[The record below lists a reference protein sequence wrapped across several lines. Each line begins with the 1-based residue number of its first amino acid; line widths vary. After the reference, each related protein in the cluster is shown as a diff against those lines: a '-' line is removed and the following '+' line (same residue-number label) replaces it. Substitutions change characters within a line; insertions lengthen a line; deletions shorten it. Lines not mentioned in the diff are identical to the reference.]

1 MPLFRMTS
9 AYILERMVRKLVLAT
24 FAAVALLGPTA
35 MVIPSAQASTAPAN
49 AAAGA
54 SAQPATGSAPGGNC
68 AAMIKESASHPG
80 KIFSCVTA
88 VSPTATATHAPAPA
102 TSAAASL
109 PCVTTRTSWCETGGS
124 VSIVELVDGASV
136 GAATWDYTLVIAMSA
151 RSLTR
156 TIQGSAK
163 LVSTTGVTAA
173 AVNSISFISEWGT
186 GSAVLWPVTPMV
198 LDQTLSGTATATAA
212 LAPGAVLSLSEGAQ
226 FIMCSTSGSPECL
239 TPYDAGGTLQL
250 RCDDEVAVSNSA
262 GCINSGY
269 TPTLTLS
276 STIYGAGA
284 LMIAYAESN
293 LHQHWGSENPLRR
306 LADSGVAGHN
316 RSIICNSTFISG
328 STGVASDSCDEY
340 PFAATYES
348 GALNGV
354 TSGAQCAQVTAVR
367 TASTGTTAHQWDNI
381 RVISAG
387 DGLCV
392 RGHIPL
398 SLNTGVG
405 SALGTFT
412 IANRLIDT
420 DQYFVTVTT

>member
-1 MPLFRMTS
+1 MKARLL
-9 AYILERMVRKLVLAT
+9 II
-24 FAAVALLGPTA
+24 LLGLVTSLGLLGGFGISAASAQSTPTPA
-35 MVIPSAQASTAPAN
+35 APSAQASTAPAN
-49 AAAGA
+49 AAPGA

-68 AAMIKESASHPG
+68 AAIIKESASHPG

-88 VSPTATATHAPAPA
+88 VSPTATATPA
-102 TSAAASL
+102 
-109 PCVTTRTSWCETGGS
+109 CVTTRTSWCETGGQ
-124 VSIVELVDGASV
+124 VAIVELVDGASV
-136 GAATWDYTLVIAMSA
+136 GAATWDYTLVIATSA
-151 RSLTR
+151 TSLTR

-173 AVNSISFISEWGT
+173 AVNSISFISEWATGT
-186 GSAVLWPVTPMV
+186 AVLWPVTPMV
-198 LDQTLSGTATATAA
+198 LDQTLRGTETVAA
-212 LAPGAVLSLSEGAQ
+212 AVAPGAVLRLSEGAQ

-239 TPYDAGGTLQL
+239 PPYDAGRTLQL
-250 RCDDEVAVSNSA
+250 RCDNEVAVSNSA

-269 TPTLTLS
+269 TPRLTLS
-276 STIYGAGA
+276 STTYGAGA
-284 LMIAYAESN
+284 LMIAYAESH
-293 LHQHWGSENPLRR
+293 LLEHWGSEKPLRR
-306 LADSGVAGHN
+306 LANAGVASHN

-367 TASTGTTAHQWDNI
+367 TASTGTTAHQWDKI

-412 IANRLIDT
+412 IANRLIDK